1 LAADEANASAE
12 GLIPVTDK
20 QGLRDEINKRLTLN
34 WLIQGAAQHA
44 GMTFHHLVRDQIN
57 ALDERLL
64 RLYDQYALI
73 NLLQYWHLDGRLL
86 LGSPRGFWRRAA
98 SRRRHP
104 FFANPVL
111 SRHGGMLAEASR
123 KRACERC
130 REKGLLNLPFVFSFQ
145 AVSRV
150 ARLKMLEAPHHQ
162 KLVELATQTASTV
175 WGIPTDRLDA
185 KIVPR
190 VILGNLITPRSIRG
204 VIFCACCVGYGH
216 VVRRDDR
223 LIVVSRGTN
232 WQLVA
237 KELVKGTADLV
248 CLHGL
253 NTLSDEAYGKV
264 IRAADRVEFE
274 PWMLQTG
281 GELWRRLL
289 AVIPPG
295 QPLAEVLMHLAQLP
309 PNSLQSLI
317 LEVIE
322 RPESAKGAFE
332 CLGRSEATSD
342 IQFDDERD
350 P

>member
-1 LAADEANASAE
+1 MHEQE
-12 GLIPVTDK
+12 
-20 QGLRDEINKRLTLN
+20 LRDEINKRLTLN

-44 GMTFHHLVRDQIN
+44 GMTFHHLVRDQLN

-73 NLLQYWHLDGRLL
+73 NLLQYWHPDGRIL

-104 FFANPVL
+104 FFGHPIL
-111 SRHGGMLAEASR
+111 SRYGGILAETSR

-130 REKGLLNLPFVFSFQ
+130 REKGLLNIPFVFSFQ
-145 AVSRV
+145 VVYLISRL
-150 ARLKMLEAPHHQ
+150 RMLEAPHHP
-162 KLVELATQTASTV
+162 KLVELAKQTASSV

-185 KIVPR
+185 QIVQR
-190 VILGNLITPRSIRG
+190 VVLGNLIVPRSIRG
-204 VIFCACCVGYGH
+204 AIFYACCVGYGH

-253 NTLSDEAYGKV
+253 NTLSDETYRRV
-264 IRAADRVEFE
+264 IRAADLVEFE

-289 AVIPPG
+289 AAIPAG
-295 QPLAEVLMHLAQLP
+295 RPLAEVLMHLAQLP

-317 LEVIE
+317 IDVIE
-322 RPESAKGAFE
+322 NPESASRALE
-332 CLGRSEATSD
+332 RLGRSEATSG
-342 IQFDDERD
+342 IQFDNERH